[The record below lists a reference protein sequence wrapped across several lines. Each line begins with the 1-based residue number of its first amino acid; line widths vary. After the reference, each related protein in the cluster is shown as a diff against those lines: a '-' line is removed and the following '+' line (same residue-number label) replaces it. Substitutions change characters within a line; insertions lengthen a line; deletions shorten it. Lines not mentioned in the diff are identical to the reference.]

1 MGILCILVMSLA
13 KTIGCYLTAKSMDKE
28 RFQILCKL
36 VVIIFSRCEG
46 HLFEYNGLYLAE
58 INDFNGIKGVALI
71 LLVRIDGL
79 NVVPGTLRHVIINV
93 LKFLFIIELKLKYDV
108 LRLLKKI

>member
-1 MGILCILVMSLA
+1 MGILCILLTSLA

-79 NVVPGTLRHVIINV
+79 NVV